1 MGRNKKSRPA
11 AGNSDPAGRNEAE
24 QLTLDTLN
32 HSTNVPTR
40 QAQLK
45 QYDAAMQAADQAGDI
60 DGFCD
65 AWQAWLDTFCGV
77 SDGR

>member
-11 AGNSDPAGRNEAE
+11 AGNSDPAGRNGAE
-24 QLTLDTLN
+24 QLTLDYSN

-45 QYDAAMQAADQAGDI
+45 TLDQAMAAADQAGDI
-60 DGFCD
+60 DGYVD
-65 AWQAWLDTFCGV
+65 AFFGFLDTVCG
-77 SDGR
+77 GAK